1 MKHFA
6 STTMLLLFTFVTAT
20 GFSQLAAS
28 NPRPKLFAAYPESID
43 CSVSELARIFTIA
56 QGQPAT
62 ISFAGSFAFG
72 GAVSSNVV
80 KFSNLQ
86 TVVIKSP
93 AFSNAIFHVSK
104 RITADNSI
112 VYVGRIINE
121 AFSDGYELKRDA
133 TGNYHLL
140 KIETEKVMPDCNQQ

>member
-6 STTMLLLFTFVTAT
+6 STTMLLLLTIIAAT
-20 GFSQLAAS
+20 GFSQLANS
-28 NPRPKLFAAYPESID
+28 NPRPKLFAAYPENID
-43 CSVSELARIFTIA
+43 CSLSELTRIFGIA
-56 QGQPAT
+56 QGQQAT
-62 ISFAGSFAFG
+62 VSFAGNFNFSG
-72 GAVSSNVV
+72 TVSSNVV

-86 TVVIKSP
+86 SMVIKSP

-104 RITADNSI
+104 RIAADNSI

-121 AFSDGYELKRDA
+121 AYADGYELKRDA
-133 TGNYHLL
+133 GGNYRLQ

>member
-6 STTMLLLFTFVTAT
+6 STTMLLLFTIITAT

-28 NPRPKLFAAYPESID
+28 NPRPKLFAAFPESID
-43 CSVSELARIFTIA
+43 CSPSELARIFTIA
-56 QGQPAT
+56 EGQQANV
-62 ISFAGSFAFG
+62 SFAGSFAFSG
-72 GAVSSNVV
+72 TVSSNVV

-104 RITADNSI
+104 RLKADNSI

-121 AFSDGYELKRDA
+121 AFADGYELKRDA
-133 TGNYHLL
+133 AGNYRLQ